1 MEFNY
6 EENEKDVYAAAN
18 KIYESYI
25 DIICGELVE
34 NRFLIEEDMTKRS
47 IPRTVAKCL
56 TSIISEKLGVNCV
69 SLSFYI
75 KGDWRRIYLLP
86 DESYS
91 TDFYK
96 ELLETR
102 YM

>member
-1 MEFNY
+1 MGFNC

-18 KIYESYI
+18 KIYERYI

-34 NRFLIEEDMTKRS
+34 NRFLIEEDMTKTS
-47 IPRTVAKCL
+47 IPHTVANCL

-69 SLSFYI
+69 SLSFNI
-75 KGDWRRIYLLP
+75 KGEWRTIYCLP
-86 DESYS
+86 DENYS
-91 TDFYK
+91 IDFYK